1 MLRRHLRLS
10 SCTFDVTT
18 YFRGVKK
25 SEQALVPAKCC
36 VRGKGN
42 TSGTENWEKEEKARA
57 RASDGERVCE
67 REGAR
72 GRVGELYP
80 ALHSDVSPTGVGGKK
95 QLTYVELSSVGVYV

>member
-1 MLRRHLRLS
+1 MRGMETIKR
-10 SCTFDVTT
+10 VTQERERKPERQRQERAGEREAGE
-18 YFRGVKK
+18 RG
-25 SEQALVPAKCC
+25 
-36 VRGKGN
+36 RGKRG
-42 TSGTENWEKEEKARA
+42 GGGGRGGGARA
-57 RASDGERVCE
+57 QSERVCE